1 MAPKPSN
8 PQVTPHSLTWDD
20 VVAGLMNARG
30 FYITQS
36 PEKATAFIDDI
47 IDSGATMDKYRKR
60 FPGKV
65 FYGLVGASGG
75 WVVFPWEGE
84 ADVDAEDIVRRQ
96 LQFIGEDPSR
106 EGLKDTPARVVRSWK
121 ELFGGYALNPAEIL
135 AREFESGDYDQMI
148 LCKNVDFFSTC
159 EHHILPF
166 SGVAHVAYVPAE
178 TVVGLSKMARLVD
191 CFARRLQIQERM
203 TEQIADAMDENL
215 NPRGIAVVV
224 EAQHFCMACR
234 GAKKQNA
241 RMVTSSLRGSFRSEA
256 SARAEFFSLINQ

>member
-1 MAPKPSN
+1 MK
-8 PQVTPHSLTWDD
+8 
-20 VVAGLMNARG
+20 ARG
-30 FYITQS
+30 FHIADR
-36 PEKATAFIDDI
+36 PEQATALIDDI
-47 IDSGATMDKYRKR
+47 VDSGATRQKFLTEY
-60 FPGKV
+60 PGKP
-65 FYGLVGASGG
+65 FYALVSREAR

-96 LQFIGEDPSR
+96 LEFIGEDPNR
-106 EGLKDTPARVVRSWK
+106 EGLQDTPARVVRSWK
-121 ELFGGYALNPAEIL
+121 ELFGGYELNPAQIL
-135 AREFESGDYDQMI
+135 ARDFESGNYDQMI

-166 SGVAHVAYVPAE
+166 SGIAHVAYVPQHR
-178 TVVGLSKMARLVD
+178 VVGLSKMARLVD

-215 NPRGIAVVV
+215 KPRGIAVVI

-234 GAKKQNA
+234 GVKKQNA
-241 RMVTSSLRGSFRSEA
+241 RMVTSSLRGSFLNEP